1 MCQVLCEGAEIWHW
15 VKHRPTV
22 MLLTV
27 WMRGWGKQ
35 EQNHNVSTTKQEQNS
50 HVTYSLDAGI
60 GKTRTNQKSD
70 VKDNRVW

>member
-35 EQNHNVSTTKQEQNS
+35 EQNQALEFLCDLKLGSFNFLENEFTFG
-50 HVTYSLDAGI
+50 L
-60 GKTRTNQKSD
+60 
-70 VKDNRVW
+70 